1 MFDVMHSDGE
11 TYTYDAPS
19 WDVVDGALVFYD
31 DDENAVAAVACGQ
44 WIDVSTAGD
53 DE

>member
-11 TYTYDAPS
+11 TYTYDASS
-19 WDVVDGALVFYD
+19 WDVVEGALFFYD
-31 DDENAVAAVACGQ
+31 EHENAVAAVACGR
-44 WIDVSTAGD
+44 WVDISTAAD